1 MKKYSWIIFAA
12 AMVIASCDP
21 LGFETQTNYDDYG
34 NVINHTIVLDNGT
47 VLDVCNTATY
57 NLNAGNTFK
66 DAGDVLVSNDNDNL
80 YVTVYATYG
89 FQNVS
94 ENLKVWVGTN
104 LDLLPANN
112 NGVPIQGQFPY
123 KTTVANGVKEYTF
136 TIPFADIDGYGSDV
150 TCNTKFYTYV
160 HGDVFSDMN
169 GGTDTA
175 WGGDTCKT
183 SQDKTF
189 GKRWVCSIVYQGR
202 CCGTPPPPDEGYTQT
217 AFAKGNFVF
226 TTDTKSNPEKL
237 ASLNLTKNR
246 WGWAI
251 NIKDVGSYEYEIW
264 AGAGL
269 NYTSNGTLVGTLRVT
284 WDGSNATVAYEID
297 PDFSLCG
304 IHVYAGDFRPTTIA
318 PGQYGYTMSFD
329 PKVNNYSNTFAVA
342 DSGTDGIWII
352 AHAGVFGDY

>member
-1 MKKYSWIIFAA
+1 MKKYSWILFAT

-34 NVINHTIVLDNGT
+34 NVINHTIVLDDGT
-47 VLDVCNTATY
+47 VLDVCNTAKY

-80 YVTVYATYG
+80 YVTVYATFG

-94 ENLKVWVGTN
+94 ENLKIWVGTS
-104 LDLLPANN
+104 LELLPANN

-123 KTTVANGVKEYTF
+123 KTTIAAGVKEYTF
-136 TIPFADIDGYGSDV
+136 TIPFADIENYGNAV
-150 TCNTKFYTYV
+150 TCNTKFYVYV
-160 HGDVFSDMN
+160 HGDVFSDIN

-183 SQDKTF
+183 SQDK
-189 GKRWVCSIVYQGR
+189 GVKRWVCSIVYQAK
-202 CCGTPPPPDEGYTQT
+202 CCGTPPPPPDGYTQT
-217 AFAKGNFVF
+217 AFAKGGFVF
-226 TTDTKSNPEKL
+226 TNDSKSNPETL
-237 ASLNLTKNR
+237 PTLGLTKNR

-251 NIKDVGSYEYEIW
+251 NITNTGSYEYDIW

-269 NYTSNGTLVGTLRVT
+269 NQTSKGTLVGKLTVN
-284 WDGSNATVAYEID
+284 WDGSYATVTYD
-297 PDFSLCG
+297 MNSGFSMCG
-304 IHVYAGDFRPTTIA
+304 IHVYAGDFKPITIA
-318 PGQYGYTMSFD
+318 PGQYGNTMSFD
-329 PKVNNYSNTFAVA
+329 PKVTTYSNTYAVA

-352 AHAGVFGDY
+352 AHAGVYGDY